1 MSRSAIL
8 AVALAL
14 AAPAAFARPAPA
26 DPAQVVAAEHAFAA
40 DGLAMGIKQS
50 FLKWS
55 APEAILFAPDP
66 VKAHDL
72 YGPRP
77 DRPGKP
83 LVWWPVW
90 AGIAR
95 SGDLGFTSG
104 PSTYDGQANAWYF
117 TVWSR
122 QADGGWKWIYD
133 GGVDADLSHAPPQ
146 GSAPVYFA
154 PATGPSLY
162 PEHAWSQVK
171 TAEAALAVK
180 AHDDLAAAYAPVLTR
195 QTRMQGSPAAPA
207 TTPDAVQAELAARA
221 KAMDFAPLG
230 GSTSMAG
237 DLAWTYGDAHW
248 AAKDGPARGHYV
260 RVWRHDRAGWRL
272 VFDQILAV
280 PAPKP

>member
-1 MSRSAIL
+1 MSRA
-8 AVALAL
+8 AALAL
-14 AAPAAFARPAPA
+14 TLVLAAAPALAKSPQA

-40 DGLAMGIKQS
+40 DTLAMGIKGG

-72 YGPRP
+72 YGARP
-77 DRPGKP
+77 DRAGKP

-104 PSTYDGQANAWYF
+104 PSTYDGQPNAWYF

-133 GGVDADLSHAPPQ
+133 GGVDADLSHAPPK
-146 GSAPVYFA
+146 GSTPVYFA
-154 PATGPSLY
+154 PATAPSLY
-162 PEHAWSQVK
+162 PEHAWSQVQA
-171 TAEAALAVK
+171 AEAALALK
-180 AHDDLAAAYAPVLTR
+180 AHSDLAAAYAPVLIPE
-195 QTRMQGSPAAPA
+195 TRMQGSPAAPA
-207 TTPDAVQAELAARA
+207 STPAAIKAELAARA
-221 KAMDFAPLG
+221 KTIDFAPLG
-230 GSTSMAG
+230 GSTSVAG

-248 AAKDGPARGHYV
+248 TGGRGHYV
-260 RVWRHDRAGWRL
+260 RVWRHDRKGWRL

-280 PAPKP
+280 PAPKPGA